1 MNNTIRLT
9 KAFYEKSA
17 ISKAV
22 EAYASIASIKIEETE
37 TSYICDV
44 MSSKYDT
51 QLVLNEFA
59 NYVLGIMNS

>member
-1 MNNTIRLT
+1 MNNTIKLT

-17 ISKAV
+17 ISNAV

-37 TSYICDV
+37 TNYICEV
-44 MSSKYDT
+44 MSSKYDA